1 MSRLALFLLGPPG
14 VERDGVLVEVD
25 TRKAIALLA
34 YLAITR
40 QQQSRD
46 TLATLLWPEYDQ
58 PHARATLR
66 RTLSALNKALA
77 GNWLEIGRETVSL
90 KQNSDFWLD
99 VEHFLHLLAQCQT
112 HGHSSSEICSACLQ
126 PLTEA
131 VALYRDDFL
140 VGFSLRDSPN
150 FDSWQFYQADS
161 LRRDLANALE
171 RLVQC
176 YSSQSDYEPA
186 ISYARRWLALDRLH
200 EPAHRELMRLYAW
213 SGDRTAALHQY
224 RECVQVLDQELGV
237 APLAET
243 TRLYQAIKENQLPP
257 PPSIQPP
264 PSVGRKETTRDT
276 VSLSGPPPALSPASL
291 AQPLVSSA
299 HVPLVGRS
307 AEWEK
312 LNEAYTG
319 SSAHSSI
326 IILSGEAGIG
336 KTRLAE
342 ELVAYAQSRGA
353 SVVAARC
360 YEGETELAYEP
371 IVEGLRTMLA
381 HKQDVH
387 WLENVP
393 EPWLSEASRLVP

>member
-264 PSVGRKETTRDT
+264 PLHLRWAEKR
-276 VSLSGPPPALSPASL
+276 
-291 AQPLVSSA
+291 Q
-299 HVPLVGRS
+299 HVILCRYQGHRLPYLQLLL
-307 AEWEK
+307 
-312 LNEAYTG
+312 LNLLFQVRMY
-319 SSAHSSI
+319 
-326 IILSGEAGIG
+326 
-336 KTRLAE
+336 
-342 ELVAYAQSRGA
+342 
-353 SVVAARC
+353 
-360 YEGETELAYEP
+360 
-371 IVEGLRTMLA
+371 
-381 HKQDVH
+381 
-387 WLENVP
+387 
-393 EPWLSEASRLVP
+393 